1 MWSSHVFSL
10 VRIMSFVSTA
20 QTFYFK
26 HYSQATPEPRT
37 ESVFDNPKVLKPQ
50 KVYIVEVTQR
60 TIRLSKTQQEIQ
72 QEIQQG
78 ARNAASSQPGELGKV
93 RWWRD
98 EAAAKARAAAT
109 GAPLL
114 VLFQEVPG

>member
-1 MWSSHVFSL
+1 MWRPELSRELGGLGAVALLALSAP
-10 VRIMSFVSTA
+10 IGA
-20 QTFYFK
+20 Q
-26 HYSQATPEPRT
+26 
-37 ESVFDNPKVLKPQ
+37 
-50 KVYIVEVTQR
+50 QR
-60 TIRLSKTQQEIQ
+60 DQ